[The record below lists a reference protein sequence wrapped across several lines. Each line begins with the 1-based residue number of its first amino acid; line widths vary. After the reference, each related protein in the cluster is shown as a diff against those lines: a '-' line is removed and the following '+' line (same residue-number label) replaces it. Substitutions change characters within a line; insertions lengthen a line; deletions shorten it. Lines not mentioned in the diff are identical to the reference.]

1 MKELKCGGRTYEV
14 NDDAYCKNGK
24 VANAS
29 SKKLVIEPA
38 NSNKKGSILKTIN
51 WSNGTGK
58 NNTQSP
64 GFLDMAVSYV
74 QSKAKQLTK

>member
-29 SKKLVIEPA
+29 SKKLMTTPT

-51 WSNGTGK
+51 WGTGK

-74 QSKAKQLTK
+74 QNKAKQLTQ